1 MLAVI
6 KRSNQTPSHLILLEL
21 YGHTYRLQV
30 CEAAQRV
37 TTLPNDNDLMELA
50 KAGQDKGGTEA
61 DSLQTIDRDTEA

>member
-1 MLAVI
+1 MY
-6 KRSNQTPSHLILLEL
+6 LLVCL
-21 YGHTYRLQV
+21 SFRLQV